1 MKRFFLVPLFFLAA
15 CQTGVKTDSAPT
27 AAAVS
32 QTAPSPE
39 DPCSAR
45 TFENLVGTPGDQ
57 VRDSMFPAGSRVLRP
72 GMVMTMDYRS
82 ERLNVVIGE
91 EGTVERVYC
100 G

>member
-1 MKRFFLVPLFFLAA
+1 MKRFFLIPLFFLAA
-15 CQTGVKTDSAPT
+15 CQTGMKTDSAPIQ
-27 AAAVS
+27 AAVS
-32 QTAPSPE
+32 PSAPSAE
-39 DPCSAR
+39 DPCSSR
-45 TFENLVGTPGDQ
+45 NFGNLVGTPGDQ
-57 VRDSMFPAGSRVLRP
+57 VKDSMFPAGSRVLRP